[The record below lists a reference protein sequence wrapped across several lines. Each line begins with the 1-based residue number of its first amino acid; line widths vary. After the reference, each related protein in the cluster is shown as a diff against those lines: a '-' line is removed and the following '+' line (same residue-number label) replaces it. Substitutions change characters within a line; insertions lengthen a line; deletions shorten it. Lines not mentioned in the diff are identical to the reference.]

1 MEHENILQLRESN
14 SNVHEQDNIYSYMDV
29 RRPQH
34 VSSEKVIQ
42 MSDIV
47 YDFIR
52 LPGYCWFFIDTP
64 EMQRLKN
71 IHQLGPNYY
80 VFPGATHNRFEHS
93 CGVAHLCNQ

>member
-1 MEHENILQLRESN
+1 
-14 SNVHEQDNIYSYMDV
+14 
-29 RRPQH
+29 
-34 VSSEKVIQ
+34 

-64 EMQRLKN
+64 ELQRLKN

-93 CGVAHLCNQ
+93 CGVAHLCNQQMNIFREQSQSRGEEVPFTESE

>member
-1 MEHENILQLRESN
+1 
-14 SNVHEQDNIYSYMDV
+14 MDV
-29 RRPQH
+29 RRPHQ
-34 VSSEKVIQ
+34 VTPDKIIQ
-42 MSDIV
+42 LSDIV

-71 IHQLGPNYY
+71 IHQLGPNYF

-93 CGVAHLCNQ
+93 CGVAYLCNLQMNIFREQSQAKGEEVPFTESE